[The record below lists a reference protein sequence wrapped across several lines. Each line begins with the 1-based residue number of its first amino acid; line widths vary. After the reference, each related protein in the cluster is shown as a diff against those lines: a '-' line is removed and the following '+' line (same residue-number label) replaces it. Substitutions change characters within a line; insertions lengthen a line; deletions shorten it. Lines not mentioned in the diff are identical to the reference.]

1 MRVLIT
7 GGTGLI
13 GRALSAN
20 LAADGHEVIVL
31 SRSPEQGTPLPD
43 RVQFERWDSR
53 TAEGWGH
60 LVDGDPAAN
69 NGGWQWTAGT
79 GTDAAPYFRIFDPVL
94 QGKEH
99 DPAGIYVRR
108 WVPELDRG
116 PEKYIHEP
124 WKMPLDVQKK
134 AGCTIGQDY
143 AYPIIDHAWAR
154 ERTLNA
160 YRFAREMGP

>member
-43 RVQFERWDSR
+43 RVQVERWDSR

-60 LVDGDPAAN
+60 LVDG
-69 NGGWQWTAGT
+69 
-79 GTDAAPYFRIFDPVL
+79 
-94 QGKEH
+94 

-160 YRFAREMGP
+160 DRFARGMGP